1 MSNELPEQAAS
12 RPVRPSTQPDSAPH
26 LSSSLQQ
33 APPSTTALLTQ
44 TNEQIG
50 ASMGAAA
57 NKQLVAT
64 HPPEN
69 RGMRWW
75 VWLIVALGAI
85 LLTALVL
92 ISLKFLLPQ
101 LSSAKPETIP
111 GPAATATPDP
121 ADAAKD
127 EELPPSEA
135 LPTPIVLPSCE
146 ALWPER
152 YAVAKAY
159 AESYSSEI
167 LFDDIGDY
175 RFSERFGPAAQSA
188 LAANTQLRGCVY
200 VANSETFVQTH
211 VTEISPET
219 KQALIDA
226 LRADADFVESS
237 IEGTQVFQWQRAE
250 AAHWEYAYTAH
261 AFIGDVW
268 IASFGPQPASDFVP
282 QLAASIL
289 SANPTLE

>member
-12 RPVRPSTQPDSAPH
+12 RPVRPPASPTSTPH
-26 LSSSLQQ
+26 LS
-33 APPSTTALLTQ
+33 APPSNTAPFVQ
-44 TNEQIG
+44 VNEQLN
-50 ASMGAAA
+50 APMSAAA
-57 NKQLVAT
+57 NTQLAGA
-64 HPPEN
+64 HPPAN

-101 LSSAKPETIP
+101 LSATKPGNSP

-121 ADAAKD
+121 ADAAKG
-127 EELPPSEA
+127 EEQEPPPSEA
-135 LPTPIVLPSCE
+135 LMPIVLPSCE

-159 AESYSSEI
+159 AESYPSEI